1 MRPICPHTLISILY
15 LTLAGSTLKASAAAH
30 PCEIDDQA
38 ECTQV
43 TKCNRLQQVLNYW
56 SESDFIHK
64 PIEINFDI
72 HELLKKIEEH
82 PDALDAGRLI
92 LGSRRAMIDPCPVNV
107 VVGDS
112 VIVPHEY
119 AQDYFRVINTV
130 SMNIQSQALLELSL
144 PIEEQRERINE
155 LDQLINSLPAGRVA
169 SFGPGLDQYS
179 VERRVLANEYNNFHL
194 IMEVSRRILKKLNYE
209 IARFHESC
217 TAGEFEII
225 MNRSGLHSNNQFMKL
240 IEDDQPPPWVDE

>member
-43 TKCNRLQQVLNYW
+43 TQCNRLQQVLNYW

-64 PIEINFDI
+64 PIEINFNI

-92 LGSRRAMIDPCPVNV
+92 LRSRRAMIDPCPVDV

-119 AQDYFRVINTV
+119 AQEYFRVINTV
-130 SMNIQSQALLELSL
+130 SMNIQSRALLELSF

-155 LDQLINSLPAGRVA
+155 LDQLINSLPASRA
-169 SFGPGLDQYS
+169 ESFGPSLDQYS
-179 VERRVLANEYNNFHL
+179 AERRVLVNEYNRYYR
-194 IMEVSRRILKKLNYE
+194 IMGVSRWILKKLNYE
-209 IARFHESC
+209 ITRFHESF
-217 TAGEFEII
+217 TAGEFETI
-225 MNRSGLHSNNQFMKL
+225 MNRSGLHSNEQFMKL
-240 IEDDQPPPWVDE
+240 KEDQHPTKGC